1 MPTAQVAA
9 IAQAL
14 WQGFGYEDLLSLTL
28 SPLIL
33 FSSPSLVQ
41 ATTFH
46 LDQLCDYDYDR
57 LYDYLLVG
65 FQVLRPPLDLKD
77 RALGLLVRLDRLVDR
92 LPAEAHQISLLSQD
106 PYILAFALRQVRAFV
121 EGVRFEALGG
131 GARKAHGLDLR
142 IDATRSR
149 GFRSR
154 NG

>member
-28 SPLIL
+28 PLLIL

-46 LDQLCDYDYDR
+46 LDRLCDYNYNR

-92 LPAEAHQISLLSQD
+92 LPAESHQVSLLPQD
-106 PYILAFALRQVRAFV
+106 SDVLALPFRQVRPFV
-121 EGVRFEALGG
+121 EGVRFEALSGG
-131 GARKAHGLDLR
+131 TRNTHGPDLR
-142 IDATRSR
+142 IDAAQP
-149 GFRSR
+149 
-154 NG
+154 